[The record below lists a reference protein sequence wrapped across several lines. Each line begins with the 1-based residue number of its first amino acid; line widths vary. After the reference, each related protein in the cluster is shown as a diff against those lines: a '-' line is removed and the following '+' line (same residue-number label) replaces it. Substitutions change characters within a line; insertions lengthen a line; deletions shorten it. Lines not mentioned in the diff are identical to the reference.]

1 MLELLKVFATD
12 QSGQDLSEYALLL
25 VLIAAALIG
34 VLVLLRDQIKA
45 AFQNLTNALQTANTQ
60 AS

>member
-1 MLELLKVFATD
+1 MLELLKDFWTD

-25 VLIAAALIG
+25 VLIAAALIS
-34 VLVLLRDQIKA
+34 VLILLRGQIQT
-45 AFQNLTNALQTANTQ
+45 AFQRVTSALQQGNTQ

>member
-1 MLELLKVFATD
+1 MLELLKGFWTD

-25 VLIAAALIG
+25 VLIAAALIT
-34 VLVLLRDQIKA
+34 VLIALRTQIQT
-45 AFQNLTNALQTANTQ
+45 AFQRVTNALQSGNTQ

>member
-1 MLELLKVFATD
+1 MLELLKGFWTD

-25 VLIAAALIG
+25 VLIAAALIS
-34 VLVLLRDQIKA
+34 VLILLRGQIQT
-45 AFQNLTNALQTANTQ
+45 AFQRVTSALEQGNTQ

>member
-1 MLELLKVFATD
+1 MLQRFWVD

-25 VLIAAALIG
+25 VLIAAALIA
-34 VLVLLRDQIKA
+34 VLLSLKDQIQV
-45 AFQNLTNALQTANTQ
+45 AFQRVTNALQRGNLD